1 MRTIPVAE
9 PMLGEAEVEAVVECI
24 RSGWISSKGAYVEA
38 FERAFPAFCQAS
50 YGVSTSNGTTAL
62 HLALLALDVG
72 PGDEVIVPTLTFVA
86 TANAARYVGASVVFA
101 DCDPATW
108 CIDPRAIEAAITER
122 TKAIIPV
129 HLYGH
134 PCDMDAIGAIAG
146 RHGIAVI
153 EDAAEAHG
161 AEIRGRRVGSFG
173 TMACFSF
180 YGNKVF
186 TTGEGG
192 MVVTDD
198 AALAAKM
205 RQLRDHGMDPTR
217 KYWHPV
223 IGYNYRLTNIQ
234 AAIGM
239 AQLARAD
246 EIIHR
251 KRAIARAYA
260 ELLADVPGIALAPE
274 EPWARSVYWMC
285 SILLEDER
293 RHDRD
298 AVMARLA
305 EQGIE
310 TRPFFYPIH
319 TMPAYNTGET
329 LPIAES
335 LARRGINLP
344 SSPTLSDDD
353 LERVAA
359 AVREALGA
367 GVAPRQGP
375 VSAQRD
381 AVLVLSR

>member
-1 MRTIPVAE
+1 MRPIPVAE
-9 PMLGEAEVEAVVECI
+9 PMLGEAEVAAVVDCV
-24 RSGWISSKGAYVEA
+24 RSGWISSKGTHVEA
-38 FERAFPAFCQAS
+38 FERAFPAFCQAAH
-50 YGVSTSNGTTAL
+50 GVSTSNGTTAL
-62 HLALLALDVG
+62 HLALLALGIG

-86 TANAARYVGASVVFA
+86 TANAVRYTGASVVFA
-101 DCDPATW
+101 DSDPATW
-108 CIDPRAIEAAITER
+108 CIDPRAVEAALTAR
-122 TKAIIPV
+122 TKAVIPV

-134 PCDMDAIGAIAG
+134 PCDMDAIGAIAA

-180 YGNKVF
+180 YGNKIL

-192 MVVTDD
+192 MVVTGD
-198 AALAAKM
+198 AALAARM
-205 RQLRDHGMDPTR
+205 RQFRDHGMDLTR

-223 IGYNYRLTNIQ
+223 IGYNYRLTNVQ

-239 AQLARAD
+239 AQLARVD
-246 EIIHR
+246 EIIRR
-251 KRAIARAYA
+251 KRDIARAYA
-260 ELLADVPGIALAPE
+260 ELLAGVPGIALPPE
-274 EPWARSVYWMC
+274 RPWARNVYWMY
-285 SILLEDER
+285 SILLEDEL

-319 TMPAYNTGET
+319 TMPAYDTGESF
-329 LPIAES
+329 PVAES

-344 SSPTLSDDD
+344 SSPTLTDDD

-359 AVREALGA
+359 AVRAARGA
-367 GVAPRQGP
+367 GVAPRELTL
-375 VSAQRD
+375 SAQRD
-381 AVLVLSR
+381 AVAVLSQ